1 MKGVPADNQTSDALT
16 EEGKIGPSTGE
27 KEVSCA
33 QVEKSDAR
41 RVKGNVEAILD
52 VCDDCVLVDIVVS
65 CVDDANSLGISLLCS
80 SNGSPEDSLTTTS
93 CIAVIVSALYR
104 AIK

>member
-1 MKGVPADNQTSDALT
+1 MKSVPADNQTSDALT
-16 EEGKIGPSTGE
+16 EEGKVGPSTGE
-27 KEVSCA
+27 KEVSGA

-52 VCDDCVLVDIVVS
+52 ICNDCVLVDIVVS
-65 CVDDANSLGISLLCS
+65 CVDDADSFGISLLSS

-93 CIAVIVSALYR
+93 CIAVVVSALYR
-104 AIK
+104 AME